1 MIGGEAS
8 LDEISHASPSSV
20 RSYLNLNVG
29 KTFERTGRGRY
40 RLMPNGHDWR
50 AGAHRLDLDP
60 VVTVGKAKLYQAD
73 AFEWLASEPPSSIHA
88 CVTDPPYGLVEY
100 TEVEQRKL
108 RAGKGGV
115 WRIPPSFDGHRRA
128 PLPRFTVLDDGDRI
142 QLYAFF
148 KKLGTLLNRALVPGG
163 NVVVASNPLLSHIVC
178 SAMSEGG
185 LEPRG
190 SIVRLVMTMR
200 GGDRPKNAHKE
211 FHDVSVMP
219 RSMFEPWVVLRR
231 PLEGRVQD
239 NLRRHRTGG
248 FRRPSAERPFGDVIL
263 SRPTPKAEREIAA
276 HPSLKPQSFLRQV
289 VRAALPLGEGTVLDP
304 FAGSG
309 STLAAANAVGYASV
323 GIENDAKY
331 VKLASNAIAK
341 LASLREVDPV

>member
-8 LDEISHASPSSV
+8 LDDISHAVTAQMGATSPSSV

-50 AGAHRLDLDP
+50 AGANN
-60 VVTVGKAKLYQAD
+60 QAD

-88 CVTDPPYGLVEY
+88 CVTDPPYGLIEY

-185 LEPRG
+185 L
-190 SIVRLVMTMR
+190 
-200 GGDRPKNAHKE
+200 DRSKAASRTTSDATGPAA
-211 FHDVSVMP
+211 SGA
-219 RSMFEPWVVLRR
+219 RR
-231 PLEGRVQD
+231 PNGR
-239 NLRRHRTGG
+239 
-248 FRRPSAERPFGDVIL
+248 
-263 SRPTPKAEREIAA
+263 
-276 HPSLKPQSFLRQV
+276 
-289 VRAALPLGEGTVLDP
+289 
-304 FAGSG
+304 
-309 STLAAANAVGYASV
+309 LAT
-323 GIENDAKY
+323 
-331 VKLASNAIAK
+331 
-341 LASLREVDPV
+341 